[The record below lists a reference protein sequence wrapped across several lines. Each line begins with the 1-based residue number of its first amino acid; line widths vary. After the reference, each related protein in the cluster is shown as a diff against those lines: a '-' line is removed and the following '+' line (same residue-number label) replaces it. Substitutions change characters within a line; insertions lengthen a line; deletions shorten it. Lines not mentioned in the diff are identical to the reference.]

1 MNQKM
6 TITKND
12 FFTANNFETLQDISK
27 KYPEWKDFCME
38 IVNQMDDKFGLT
50 MYSETSAEIKQL
62 VFIDYNMAQR
72 ILFVG
77 LETSELQ
84 EDRLYLYKF
93 HAVLTESGVDIKS
106 KELFDTG
113 VNIAKMLPYI
123 KSGKVLV
130 DGVEYDSI
138 TLQTDDDTYNVGDTL
153 ISLDT
158 VLANE
163 EGNDVR
169 YDYNGAM
176 YEVAKVEGKVIYLRT
191 KDNVNTPFNDTQTLY
206 LYNREKRKI
215 IGFSGLVQ

>member
-1 MNQKM
+1 M

-12 FFTANNFETLQDISK
+12 FFTANNFKTLQDIGK

-38 IVNQMDDKFGLT
+38 IVNQMDDKFGATL
-50 MYSETSAEIKQL
+50 YSETSGETKQL
-62 VFIDYNMAQR
+62 WFIDHNTIQR
-72 ILFVG
+72 FALVG

-84 EDRLYLYKF
+84 KDRLYLYKF
-93 HAVLTESGVDIKS
+93 HVVLTESGLDIKS

-113 VNIAKMLPYI
+113 VNIAEMLPYI

-153 ISLDT
+153 IALDSQ
-158 VLANE
+158 LANE
-163 EGNDVR
+163 EGNDIR

-191 KDNVNTPFNDTQTLY
+191 KDNINTLFKETQTLY
-206 LYNREKRKI
+206 LYNRAK
-215 IGFSGLVQ
+215 

>member
-1 MNQKM
+1 MNWRM

-12 FFTANNFETLQDISK
+12 FFTANNFKTLQDISK

-38 IVNQMDDKFGLT
+38 IVNQMDDKFGVT
-50 MYSETSAEIKQL
+50 QYGETSGETKQL
-62 VFIDYNMAQR
+62 WFIDHNTIQR
-72 ILFVG
+72 FALVG
-77 LETSELQ
+77 LETSKLQ
-84 EDRLYLYKF
+84 KDRLYLYKF

-163 EGNDVR
+163 EGDDVR

-191 KDNVNTPFNDTQTLY
+191 KDNVNTFFEQTQTLY
-206 LYNREKRKI
+206 LYNRAK
-215 IGFSGLVQ
+215 

>member
-1 MNQKM
+1 M

-12 FFTANNFETLQDISK
+12 FFTANNFKTLQDIGK

-38 IVNQMDDKFGLT
+38 IVDQMDDEFGVT
-50 MYSETSAEIKQL
+50 MLSETSGETKQL
-62 VFIDYNMAQR
+62 WFIDYNLIQR
-72 ILFVG
+72 FALVG

-84 EDRLYLYKF
+84 KDRLYLYKF

-123 KSGKVLV
+123 KSGSTLI
-130 DGVEYDSI
+130 DGIEYSMI

-163 EGNDVR
+163 DHNDVR

-191 KDNVNTPFNDTQTLY
+191 KDNVNTPFSETQTLY
-206 LYNREKRKI
+206 LYNRAK
-215 IGFSGLVQ
+215 

>member
-1 MNQKM
+1 M
-6 TITKND
+6 TITKDD
-12 FFTANNFETLQDISK
+12 FFTANNFKTLQDIGK

-50 MYSETSAEIKQL
+50 MYSETSTETKQL
-62 VFIDYNMAQR
+62 WFIDHNTIQR
-72 ILFVG
+72 FALVG
-77 LETSELQ
+77 LETSKLQ
-84 EDRLYLYKF
+84 KDRLYLYKF

-163 EGNDVR
+163 EGDDVR

-191 KDNVNTPFNDTQTLY
+191 KDNVNTLFNETQTLY
-206 LYNREKRKI
+206 LYNRAK
-215 IGFSGLVQ
+215 

>member
-1 MNQKM
+1 M

-12 FFTANNFETLQDISK
+12 FFTANNFSTLQDIGK
-27 KYPEWKDFCME
+27 KYPEWKDFCMD
-38 IVNQMDDKFGLT
+38 IVNQMDDKFGTT
-50 MYSETSAEIKQL
+50 MYSETSGETKQL
-62 VFIDYNMAQR
+62 WFIDYNLIQR
-72 ILFVG
+72 FALVG
-77 LETSELQ
+77 LETIKLQ
-84 EDRLYLYKF
+84 KDRLYLYKF

-138 TLQTDDDTYNVGDTL
+138 TLQTDDDTYKVGDTL
-153 ISLDT
+153 IALDT

-163 EGNDVR
+163 EGDNVR

-191 KDNVNTPFNDTQTLY
+191 KDNVNTPFKETQTLY
-206 LYNREKRKI
+206 LYNRAK
-215 IGFSGLVQ
+215 

>member
-1 MNQKM
+1 M

-12 FFTANNFETLQDISK
+12 FFTANNFKTLQDIGK

-38 IVNQMDDKFGLT
+38 IVNQMDDKFGYT
-50 MYSETSAEIKQL
+50 MLSETSAEVKDL
-62 VFIDYNMAQR
+62 WFIDYNLMQR
-72 ILFVG
+72 FVLIG
-77 LETSELQ
+77 IEANDLQ
-84 EDRLYLYKF
+84 KDRLYLYKS
-93 HAVLTESGVDIKS
+93 HSVEDEEDIKVLS
-106 KELFDTG
+106 TELFDTG

-123 KSGKVLV
+123 KSGSTLI
-130 DGVEYDSI
+130 DGIEYSMI

-163 EGNDVR
+163 QGDDIR

-191 KDNVNTPFNDTQTLY
+191 KDNVNTPFSETQTLY
-206 LYNREKRKI
+206 LYNRAK
-215 IGFSGLVQ
+215 

>member
-1 MNQKM
+1 M

-12 FFTANNFETLQDISK
+12 FFTANNFKTLQDIGK

-38 IVNQMDDKFGLT
+38 IVNQFDDKFGYT
-50 MYSETSAEIKQL
+50 MLNETSAEVKDL
-62 VFIDYNMAQR
+62 WFIDYNLMQR
-72 ILFVG
+72 LVLIG
-77 LETSELQ
+77 IEANDLQ
-84 EDRLYLYKF
+84 KDRLYLYKS
-93 HAVLTESGVDIKS
+93 HSVEDEEDIKVLS
-106 KELFDTG
+106 TELFDTG

-123 KSGKVLV
+123 KSGSTLI
-130 DGVEYDSI
+130 DGIEYSMI

-163 EGNDVR
+163 QGDDIR

-191 KDNVNTPFNDTQTLY
+191 KDNVNTLFQDTQTLY
-206 LYNREKRKI
+206 LYNRAK
-215 IGFSGLVQ
+215 

>member
-1 MNQKM
+1 M

-12 FFTANNFETLQDISK
+12 FFTANNFKTLQDIGK

-38 IVNQMDDKFGLT
+38 IVNQMDDKFGVT
-50 MYSETSAEIKQL
+50 MLSETSGETKQL
-62 VFIDYNMAQR
+62 WFIDYNLIQR
-72 ILFVG
+72 FALVG

-84 EDRLYLYKF
+84 KDRLYLYKF

-123 KSGKVLV
+123 KSGSTLI
-130 DGVEYDSI
+130 DGIEYSMI

-163 EGNDVR
+163 DHNDVR

-191 KDNVNTPFNDTQTLY
+191 KDNVNTPFRETQTLY
-206 LYNREKRKI
+206 LYNRAK
-215 IGFSGLVQ
+215 

>member
-1 MNQKM
+1 M

-50 MYSETSAEIKQL
+50 MYSETSGEIKQL

-84 EDRLYLYKF
+84 KDRLYLYKF
-93 HAVLTESGVDIKS
+93 HATTDGQSGELKS

-113 VNIAKMLPYI
+113 VNIAKMPPYI

-138 TLQTDDDTYNVGDTL
+138 TLQTEDDTYNVGDTL

-163 EGNDVR
+163 EGDDVR

-191 KDNVNTPFNDTQTLY
+191 KDNVNTPFNETQTLY
-206 LYNREKRKI
+206 LYNRAK
-215 IGFSGLVQ
+215 

>member
-12 FFTANNFETLQDISK
+12 FFTANNFSTLEDISK

-38 IVNQMDDKFGLT
+38 IVNQMDDKFGVT
-50 MYSETSAEIKQL
+50 MLSETSAEVKDL
-62 VFIDYNMAQR
+62 WFIDYNLMQR
-72 ILFVG
+72 FVLIG
-77 LETSELQ
+77 IEANDLQ
-84 EDRLYLYKF
+84 KDRLYLYKS
-93 HAVLTESGVDIKS
+93 HSVEDEEGIKVLST
-106 KELFDTG
+106 ELFDTG
-113 VNIAKMLPYI
+113 VNIAKMPPYI

-163 EGNDVR
+163 QGDDIR

-191 KDNVNTPFNDTQTLY
+191 KDNVNTLFQDTQTLY
-206 LYNREKRKI
+206 LYNRAK
-215 IGFSGLVQ
+215 

>member
-1 MNQKM
+1 M

-12 FFTANNFETLQDISK
+12 FFTANNFKTLQDIGK

-38 IVNQMDDKFGLT
+38 IVNQMDDKFGYT
-50 MYSETSAEIKQL
+50 MLSETSAEVKDL
-62 VFIDYNMAQR
+62 WFIDYNLMQR
-72 ILFVG
+72 FVLIG
-77 LETSELQ
+77 IEANDLQ
-84 EDRLYLYKF
+84 KDRLYLYKS
-93 HAVLTESGVDIKS
+93 HSVEDEEDIKVLS
-106 KELFDTG
+106 TELFDTG

-123 KSGKVLV
+123 KSGSTLI
-130 DGVEYDSI
+130 DGIEYSMI

-163 EGNDVR
+163 QGDDIR

-191 KDNVNTPFNDTQTLY
+191 KDEINKLFEQTQTLY
-206 LYNREKRKI
+206 LYNRAK
-215 IGFSGLVQ
+215 

>member
-1 MNQKM
+1 M

-12 FFTANNFETLQDISK
+12 FFTANNFKTLQDIGK

-50 MYSETSAEIKQL
+50 MYSETSGETKQL
-62 VFIDYNMAQR
+62 WFIDYNTIQHFT
-72 ILFVG
+72 LVG
-77 LETSELQ
+77 LETSKLQ
-84 EDRLYLYKF
+84 KDRLYLYKF

-113 VNIAKMLPYI
+113 VNIAEMLPCI

-138 TLQTDDDTYNVGDTL
+138 TLQTDDTYNVGDTL
-153 ISLDT
+153 IALDT
-158 VLANE
+158 VLDNE
-163 EGNDVR
+163 EGDDIR

-176 YEVAKVEGKVIYLRT
+176 YEVVKVEGKVVYLRT
-191 KDNVNTPFNDTQTLY
+191 KDNVNTLFQDTQTLY
-206 LYNREKRKI
+206 LYNRAK
-215 IGFSGLVQ
+215 

>member
-1 MNQKM
+1 M

-12 FFTANNFETLQDISK
+12 FFTANNFSTLEDISK

-50 MYSETSAEIKQL
+50 MHSETSGETKQL
-62 VFIDYNMAQR
+62 WFIDHNTIQR
-72 ILFVG
+72 FALVG
-77 LETSELQ
+77 LETSKLQ
-84 EDRLYLYKF
+84 KDRLYLYKF

-123 KSGKVLV
+123 KSGKVSV

-163 EGNDVR
+163 EGDNVR

-191 KDNVNTPFNDTQTLY
+191 KDNVNTLFNETQTLY
-206 LYNREKRKI
+206 LYNRAK
-215 IGFSGLVQ
+215 

>member
-1 MNQKM
+1 M

-12 FFTANNFETLQDISK
+12 FFTANNFSTLEDISK

-50 MYSETSAEIKQL
+50 QYSETSAETKQL
-62 VFIDYNMAQR
+62 WFIDHNTIQR
-72 ILFVG
+72 FALVG
-77 LETSELQ
+77 LETSKLQ
-84 EDRLYLYKF
+84 KDRLYLYKF

-113 VNIAKMLPYI
+113 VNIAKMPPYI

-163 EGNDVR
+163 EGDDVR

-191 KDNVNTPFNDTQTLY
+191 KDNVNTLFNETQTLY
-206 LYNREKRKI
+206 LYNRAK
-215 IGFSGLVQ
+215 

>member
-1 MNQKM
+1 M

-12 FFTANNFETLQDISK
+12 FFTANNFKTLQDIGK

-84 EDRLYLYKF
+84 KDRLYLYKF
-93 HAVLTESGVDIKS
+93 HATTDGQSGELKS

-163 EGNDVR
+163 EGDDVR

-191 KDNVNTPFNDTQTLY
+191 KDNVNTPFNETQTLY
-206 LYNREKRKI
+206 LYNRAK
-215 IGFSGLVQ
+215 

>member
-1 MNQKM
+1 M

-12 FFTANNFETLQDISK
+12 FFTANNFKTLQDIGK

-38 IVNQMDDKFGLT
+38 IVNQMDDKFGQT
-50 MYSETSAEIKQL
+50 NAETKQL
-62 VFIDYNMAQR
+62 WFIDQTMADSLQ
-72 ILFVG
+72 LPG
-77 LETSELQ
+77 LSASELQ
-84 EDRLYLYKF
+84 KDRLYLYKS
-93 HAVLTESGVDIKS
+93 HSVEDEEDIKVLS
-106 KELFDTG
+106 TELFDTG

-123 KSGKVLV
+123 KSGSTLI
-130 DGVEYDSI
+130 DGIEYSMI

-163 EGNDVR
+163 QGDDIR

-191 KDNVNTPFNDTQTLY
+191 KDDVKTPFYDTQTLY
-206 LYNREKRKI
+206 LYNRAK
-215 IGFSGLVQ
+215 

>member
-1 MNQKM
+1 M

-38 IVNQMDDKFGLT
+38 IVNQFDDKFGLT

-84 EDRLYLYKF
+84 KDRLYLYKF
-93 HAVLTESGVDIKS
+93 HATTDGQSGELKS

-138 TLQTDDDTYNVGDTL
+138 TLQTEDDTYNVGDTL

-163 EGNDVR
+163 EGDDVR
-169 YDYNGAM
+169 HDYNGAM

-191 KDNVNTPFNDTQTLY
+191 KDNVNTLFNETQTLY
-206 LYNREKRKI
+206 LYNRAK
-215 IGFSGLVQ
+215 

>member
-1 MNQKM
+1 M

-12 FFTANNFETLQDISK
+12 FFTANNFSTLEDISK

-38 IVNQMDDKFGLT
+38 IVNQMDDKFGVT
-50 MYSETSAEIKQL
+50 QYSETSAETKQL
-62 VFIDYNMAQR
+62 WFIDHNTIQR
-72 ILFVG
+72 FALVG
-77 LETSELQ
+77 LETSKLQ
-84 EDRLYLYKF
+84 KDRLYLYKF

-163 EGNDVR
+163 ESDNVR

-191 KDNVNTPFNDTQTLY
+191 KDNVNTPFNDTYTLY
-206 LYNREKRKI
+206 LYNRAK
-215 IGFSGLVQ
+215 

>member
-1 MNQKM
+1 M

-12 FFTANNFETLQDISK
+12 FFTANNFETLQDIGK

-38 IVNQMDDKFGLT
+38 IVNQMDDKFGVT
-50 MYSETSAEIKQL
+50 QYSETSGETKQL
-62 VFIDYNMAQR
+62 WFIDYNLIQR
-72 ILFVG
+72 FALVG
-77 LETSELQ
+77 LETSKLQ
-84 EDRLYLYKF
+84 KDRLYLYKF

-163 EGNDVR
+163 EHNDVR
-169 YDYNGAM
+169 HDYNGAM

-191 KDNVNTPFNDTQTLY
+191 KDEINTPFDVTQTLY
-206 LYNREKRKI
+206 LYNRAK
-215 IGFSGLVQ
+215 

>member
-1 MNQKM
+1 M

-12 FFTANNFETLQDISK
+12 FFTANNFKTLQDIGK

-38 IVNQMDDKFGLT
+38 IVNQMDDKFGVT
-50 MYSETSAEIKQL
+50 QYSETSAETKQL
-62 VFIDYNMAQR
+62 WFIDYNLIQR
-72 ILFVG
+72 FALVG

-84 EDRLYLYKF
+84 KDRLYLYKF

-123 KSGKVLV
+123 KSGSTLI
-130 DGVEYDSI
+130 DGIEYSMI

-163 EGNDVR
+163 EHNDVR

-191 KDNVNTPFNDTQTLY
+191 KDNVNTPFRETQTLY
-206 LYNREKRKI
+206 LYNRAK
-215 IGFSGLVQ
+215 

>member
-1 MNQKM
+1 M

-38 IVNQMDDKFGLT
+38 IVNQMDDKFGVT
-50 MYSETSAEIKQL
+50 MFSETSGETKQL
-62 VFIDYNMAQR
+62 WFIDHNTIQR
-72 ILFVG
+72 FALVG

-84 EDRLYLYKF
+84 KDRLYLYKF
-93 HAVLTESGVDIKS
+93 HAVLTESGIDIKS

-158 VLANE
+158 VLTNE
-163 EGNDVR
+163 QHNDTR

-191 KDNVNTPFNDTQTLY
+191 KDKVNTPFKETQALY
-206 LYNREKRKI
+206 IYNRAK
-215 IGFSGLVQ
+215 

>member
-1 MNQKM
+1 M

-12 FFTANNFETLQDISK
+12 FFTANNFSTLQDISK

-38 IVNQMDDKFGLT
+38 IVNQMDDKFGATL
-50 MYSETSAEIKQL
+50 YSETSGETKQL
-62 VFIDYNMAQR
+62 WFIDYNMIQR
-72 ILFVG
+72 FALVG

-84 EDRLYLYKF
+84 KDRLYLYKF
-93 HAVLTESGVDIKS
+93 HAVLTESGIDIKS

-163 EGNDVR
+163 EGDDTR

-176 YEVAKVEGKVIYLRT
+176 YEVVKVEGKVIYLRT
-191 KDNVNTPFNDTQTLY
+191 KDNVNTPFQETQTLY
-206 LYNREKRKI
+206 LYNRAK
-215 IGFSGLVQ
+215 